1 MTSRIQQLPAL
12 LSRRIRNGLPFT
24 GLARET
30 PDAVVETL
38 LAHPAVAAA
47 QVVGV
52 ETAAGFKSFAFVISK
67 EGAGFDES
75 SILAHCAARIAKF
88 KVPVHVRPID
98 VFPVTPGANA
108 TKIQKAKLREIAQA
122 VALGQALGL
131 DQASRLTRDEQ
142 LAAVAG
148 RLDARPVAQVR
159 FTPGGAT
166 PDALFAHVL
175 ARLTNREVYAPR
187 DVEPAKLAALAAA
200 GTAFGTQARTCG
212 NDDLAARLRDLTW
225 RGHERESLTDYTM
238 QESID
243 LMRIGPAEVAAHR
256 DGLTLEGPV
265 MGLGHLVGAVTRDTL
280 ADPDSAAFRQGLD
293 MFRARAASARAFAWL
308 TNDGADRTGQIAAG
322 RAYMRLT
329 LEAAGQG
336 LAVHPWSQTLQ
347 EYPEMADL
355 YDEVHTLVGGGAL
368 VQMLVRV
375 GYAPPVVHA
384 PRRGVDALF
393 AA

>member
-1 MTSRIQQLPAL
+1 MSSRRGVLKLIGGGVVLAAAGAGGFVALNQPSRAAREAWRTAGQPAEYRRRFLSYALLAPNPHNRQPWIVRLDGDDALTLFVDLGRLLPATDPFDRQIVIGCGAFLEL
-12 LSRRIRNGLPFT
+12 LRL
-24 GLARET
+24 
-30 PDAVVETL
+30 
-38 LAHPAVAAA
+38 AAA
-47 QVVGV
+47 EEGYGAEIVP
-52 ETAAGFKSFAFVISK
+52 FP
-67 EGAGFDES
+67 EGAG
-75 SILAHCAARIAKF
+75 
-88 KVPVHVRPID
+88 D
-98 VFPVTPGANA
+98 VT
-108 TKIQKAKLREIAQA
+108 
-122 VALGQALGL
+122 
-131 DQASRLTRDEQ
+131 
-142 LAAVAG
+142 G

-200 GTAFGTQARTCG
+200 GTAFGTQAQTCG

-355 YDEVHTLVGGGAL
+355 YEEVHTLVGGGAR